1 MLFIIELVYLLKFKN
16 FPASLINLLS
26 FVYLLLFRDVMRQ
39 LDLDEWRGVLLISGD
54 ALLHEV
60 YNGLFVR

>member
-1 MLFIIELVYLLKFKN
+1 
-16 FPASLINLLS
+16 
-26 FVYLLLFRDVMRQ
+26 MRQ